1 MSDSRTSRLVTLRA
15 GITGAGFSVVV
26 SVGGQLLADTFSAP
40 NIAYAHLPLCL
51 LMPFLIL
58 ILAPNVALKSYAQR
72 YALTPAELLVVFSMG
87 MIASIV
93 PDWGM
98 NWYLM
103 SVITAPHYFASPENQ
118 WQIKFFDYL
127 PEWLVLD
134 RHTAQGFFEGIAPGQ
149 TIPWG
154 GWVVP
159 LFWWFSLI
167 GAMLFVGA
175 CLVVMLRKQWVEH
188 ERLRFPLC
196 EISLHLIGASDGS
209 AMNAHEKGWP
219 PFYRTP
225 MFRIGLILT
234 LSVTLYNCT
243 TYWTGW
249 PHLPILGQ
257 DVFNVSLDPAY
268 PPLPIRMNIFSLCFA
283 FFINVEILFSLWFFQ
298 LFGIIQAGLLN
309 QIGMGSTKLVP
320 GGLVSIQFIGGMI
333 FFVLWGLWMARNH
346 LKEVVR
352 HAFGG
357 ATSLDD
363 RDELFSYRTA
373 VFGVIFGF
381 LYIIYWLN
389 QSGISLPM
397 VLLFLFFL
405 YVFYLAMA
413 RVLAEAGLV
422 MVDLP
427 INAHQF
433 TVNMVG
439 SANLNIPT
447 ITGMTLTNAFARNWR
462 TFTMIA
468 TAHVA
473 WFKKHLEATD
483 CDGNGAGTPHDTFK
497 KGHTGGKAAPAARGF
512 FLWMSVAFVV
522 SVVSSLG
529 YLIHAGYTYGEQS
542 LRGGAIGSLGNGFYA
557 MAISWMDNATQISQL
572 EVIYLGS
579 GGVLT
584 FIMIIGRYLFYWW
597 PLNPIGFVVAASTPI
612 RVAFFPFL
620 LAWLIQVVLLR
631 IGGVRLYRSV
641 QPLFLGMLVGYVLGA
656 AVSYLVDGLWFIDQP
671 HLFENFF

>member
-1 MSDSRTSRLVTLRA
+1 MSERQTSRLVTFRA
-15 GITGAGFSVVV
+15 GITGVGFSVVV
-26 SVGGQLLADTFSAP
+26 SVGGQYLADTFSAP
-40 NIAYAHLPLCL
+40 NLAYAHLPLCL

-58 ILAPNVALKSYAQR
+58 VMAPNVALKSYAPR
-72 YALTPAELLVVFSMG
+72 YALTPSELLVIFSMG
-87 MIASIV
+87 LIASIV

-103 SVITAPHYFASPENQ
+103 SVITAPRYFASPENQ
-118 WQIKFFDYL
+118 WQNKFFDYL
-127 PEWLVLD
+127 PDWLVLG
-134 RHTAQGFFEGIAPGQ
+134 RPTAQGFFEGIAPGQ
-149 TIPWG
+149 PIPWM

-175 CLVVMLRKQWVEH
+175 CLVVILRKQWVDY

-196 EISLHLIGASDGS
+196 EISLHLIGASDDP
-209 AMNAHEKGWP
+209 AENANNKGWP

-225 MFRIGLILT
+225 IFRIGFILT
-234 LSVTLYNCT
+234 LSISLYNCI

-249 PHLPILGQ
+249 PHVPILGL
-257 DVFNVSLDPAY
+257 DVFNISFDPAF
-268 PPLPIRMNIFSLCFA
+268 PPLPIRLNIFNLCFS
-283 FFINVEILFSLWFFQ
+283 FFINSEILFSLWFFQ
-298 LFGIIQAGLLN
+298 LFGIIQEGLLN
-309 QIGMGSTKLVP
+309 RIGMSSTRLVP

-333 FFVLWGLWMARNH
+333 FFVLWGLWMARHH
-346 LKEVVR
+346 LGEVVR

-363 RDELFSYRTA
+363 REELFSYRTA
-373 VFGVIFGF
+373 VFGVVLGF
-381 LYIIYWLN
+381 LYIIFWLN
-389 QSGISLPM
+389 QSGISMPV

-433 TVNMVG
+433 TVSMVG

-473 WFKKHLEATD
+473 WFKKHLETTNREGHGKTAD
-483 CDGNGAGTPHDTFK
+483 DTFSSEDAI
-497 KGHTGGKAAPAARGF
+497 GRASPAAGGF
-512 FLWMSVAFVV
+512 FFWMSLAFVV

-542 LRGGAIGSLGNGFYA
+542 LRGGAIGSLGNGFYG
-557 MAISWMDNATQISQL
+557 MAVSWMDNATRISQI
-572 EVIYLGS
+572 EVIYLAS

-584 FIMIIGRYLFYWW
+584 FLMIICRYLFYWW

-612 RVAFFPFL
+612 RVAFLPFL
-620 LAWLIQVVLLR
+620 LAWLIQVILLR
-631 IGGVRLYRSV
+631 VGGVRLYRSV
-641 QPLFLGMLVGYVLGA
+641 QPLFLGMLVGYVVGA
-656 AVSYLVDGLWFIDQP
+656 AVSYLVDGLWFIDRP